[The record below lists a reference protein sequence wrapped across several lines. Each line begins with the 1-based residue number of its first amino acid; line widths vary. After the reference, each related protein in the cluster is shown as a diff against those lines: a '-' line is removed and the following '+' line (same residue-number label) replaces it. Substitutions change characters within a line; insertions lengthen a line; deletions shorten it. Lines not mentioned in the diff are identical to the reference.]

1 MGVNSYI
8 DMVSMQQH
16 LQNALESEAG
26 HIYKRIAK
34 GFEKIIQNKTILAG
48 QKLPTH
54 RALSDSLSVTPGT
67 ISHAYKELEKLGL
80 VISRVGDGTYVQGNG
95 DRSVSR
101 NDFNNVADNS
111 DDIID
116 LSRNSHIE
124 GKDQEYFLSALKQV
138 YSNTQVVSQLTKYT
152 SDLGLDRHR
161 KAGAKWLEKSNIVAD
176 YENVICTNGAQHALL
191 CSLLSILKKGD
202 TIATEK
208 LSYPGLISLSKKLGV
223 KLIGLELDE
232 QGLVPELLDEACKT
246 QHISVLYCTPTF
258 QNPTTV
264 TMSEERRAAIAHV
277 AKIHNLIIIED
288 DAHGV
293 MAKNRPAAMQVFAPE
308 RTILISS
315 LTKAISEGVR
325 VGYILSPSSLV
336 DVLSS
341 TLRSTTWMA
350 TPLSHEIATQ
360 WINEGVAD
368 RLLLQQTEEINNR
381 KILASAELEGL
392 NYLTQENCGH
402 FWIEVPEPWRCT
414 EIETELSRKGVL
426 VKSAEA
432 FAVGRKEASQYIRA
446 CVGSAQNSLSVTQ
459 GFRAIQFVLRE

>member
-1 MGVNSYI
+1 MGVNNFI
-8 DMVSMQQH
+8 ETVSIQHH
-16 LQNALESEAG
+16 LQNALENETG

-34 GFEKIIQNKTILAG
+34 GFEKIIQDNTVLAG

-54 RALSDSLSVTPGT
+54 RALSDALSVTPGT
-67 ISHAYKELEKLGL
+67 ISHSYKELEKLGL
-80 VISRVGDGTYVQGNG
+80 VVSRVGDGTYVQANG

-101 NDFNNVADNS
+101 NDFNNVTDSS

-116 LSRNSHIE
+116 LSRSSHIE
-124 GKDQEYFLSALKQV
+124 GKDQEYFLTALKQV
-138 YSNTQVVSQLTKYT
+138 YSNPTLVSQLTKYT

-161 KAGAKWLEKSNIVAD
+161 EAGARWFERSNIVAN
-176 YENVICTNGAQHALL
+176 YKNVICTNGAQHALL
-191 CSLLSILKKGD
+191 CVLLSTLKKGD

-232 QGLVPELLDEACKT
+232 QGLVPESLDEACKT
-246 QHISVLYCTPTF
+246 QNISVLYCTPTF

-277 AKIHNLIIIED
+277 AKVHNLIIIED

-293 MAKNRPAAMQVFAPE
+293 MASNRPAAMQAFAPE

-315 LTKAISEGVR
+315 LTKAISAGIR

-336 DVLSS
+336 DTLSS

-350 TPLSHEIATQ
+350 TPLSHEIAAQ
-360 WINEGVAD
+360 WINGGVAD
-368 RLLLQQTEEINNR
+368 RLLIQQTEEINNR

-392 NYLTQENCGH
+392 NYLTQENCGQ

-414 EIETELSRKGVL
+414 EIEKELSRKGVL

-446 CVGSAQNSLSVTQ
+446 CLGSAQSSMAVIQ
-459 GFRAIQFVLRE
+459 GFKAIYHALRE